1 MEKAIIFSNK
11 KKFKQSF
18 STPFYNYPYNK
29 IFGYLGLTKAS
40 RQVLEGTYIPPATA
54 SSHVKD
60 FLQHA
65 AMPLSIK
72 NNPTSME
79 MTVDSFVSF
88 WKKAREFTTCYPSEF
103 CFATLKASSYDD
115 YLATMDCIMTQIP
128 LTTGYSPRRW
138 QRCIDV
144 MIPKKI
150 NRTDINNLRTI
161 CLFEVDANYSFKH
174 IGRQM
179 MQNAEKHNTLA
190 IEQYGSHKRHRAI
203 DLALNK
209 VLTNDILQQAK
220 HTGAICSNDAKACYD
235 LICHAQASLCMQKY
249 GVPSAAIKCLF
260 ATLQDATHCVRTA
273 FGDSTITYGG
283 PGWLKPMHG
292 IGQGNGGGPP
302 IWAVISS
309 TLLDILRS
317 KGYGLKLITPISHK
331 PILFVGYSFVDDT
344 DIIQSDDS
352 STQDTVRK
360 LQGAVDT
367 WEGSLKVTGGALGLD
382 KSYWYLISFKWNGGF
397 WSYAPIT
404 DTPATLFMNDNH
416 EERKEVRRIQTFQAE
431 ETLGVWIAPDGNT
444 TT

>member
-1 MEKAIIFSNK
+1 
-11 KKFKQSF
+11 
-18 STPFYNYPYNK
+18 
-29 IFGYLGLTKAS
+29 
-40 RQVLEGTYIPPATA
+40 
-54 SSHVKD
+54 
-60 FLQHA
+60 
-65 AMPLSIK
+65 MPLSIK

-203 DLALNK
+203 DWALNK

-260 ATLQDATHCVRTA
+260 ATL
-273 FGDSTITYGG
+273 
-283 PGWLKPMHG
+283 
-292 IGQGNGGGPP
+292 
-302 IWAVISS
+302 
-309 TLLDILRS
+309 
-317 KGYGLKLITPISHK
+317 
-331 PILFVGYSFVDDT
+331 
-344 DIIQSDDS
+344 
-352 STQDTVRK
+352 
-360 LQGAVDT
+360 
-367 WEGSLKVTGGALGLD
+367 
-382 KSYWYLISFKWNGGF
+382 
-397 WSYAPIT
+397 
-404 DTPATLFMNDNH
+404 
-416 EERKEVRRIQTFQAE
+416 
-431 ETLGVWIAPDGNT
+431 
-444 TT
+444 